1 MELVSFFEKYAG
13 DAIILFL
20 GGLVKWI
27 WDKYN
32 PKEKAEVA
40 SSEIDNGV
48 KVVELYK
55 NALDDLGSR
64 YEKKYAHLEEMSKN
78 ISDLFE
84 KKEQILMKEIE
95 YHTKQT
101 ALYKK
106 MYDDKVREFNKY
118 KKEHP

>member
-1 MELVSFFEKYAG
+1 MEFFNFLKEYAG
-13 DAIILFL
+13 EAIILFL

-40 SSEIDNGV
+40 TTEIDNGI
-48 KVVELYK
+48 KVVGLYK
-55 NALDDLGSR
+55 DALDDLGTR
-64 YEKKYAHLEEMSKN
+64 YETKYVHLEEMSKN
-78 ISDLFE
+78 IADLFE
-84 KKEQILMKEIE
+84 KKEQILLKEIE